1 VGVDV
6 VGPQAPQ
13 QLAQAAAE
21 RRHLRVRFPPPTVLP
36 SFCPLLSWL
45 FFPPKNF
52 FLPAE
57 HFSFFAHS
65 LAAAATALLLPYAGP
80 GALPWTRAFSPVSR
94 ASSSAP
100 IHASLS
106 VQPEPESQP
115 NEAEAAT
122 EEVKTETAPAIY
134 AAARLAYLREVCC
147 AHETGCCSTRCRERT
162 HREGRLRRPRRAR
175 EAAADEG
182 GRIWRRPPRWGAT
195 TASCAARRTAS
206 RGCSRWGAVQV
217 ASS

>member
-1 VGVDV
+1 VPSPPSFHPQQRQTTRRRLTPLSPTPRRARANPSPAGAQVGVDV

-21 RRHLRVRFPPPTVLP
+21 RRHLRVRFPPTRFRP

-80 GALPWTRAFSPVSR
+80 GALPCTRAFSPVSR

-122 EEVKTETAPAIY
+122 EEVKTETAPAVY
-134 AAARLAYLREVCC
+134 AAARLA
-147 AHETGCCSTRCRERT
+147 
-162 HREGRLRRPRRAR
+162 
-175 EAAADEG
+175 
-182 GRIWRRPPRWGAT
+182 
-195 TASCAARRTAS
+195 
-206 RGCSRWGAVQV
+206 
-217 ASS
+217 